1 MSPFKISHFSL
12 KLKQYSLLHASSC
25 TAVIGAVDYDR
36 VCVCGFELVCDSLCV
51 CVCGVL
57 IQWKTVG
64 RIIRL
69 SARTHIEVN
78 YHLFALKTHTNT
90 QVVFD
95 APEEQEG

>member
-1 MSPFKISHFSL
+1 MF
-12 KLKQYSLLHASSC
+12 
-25 TAVIGAVDYDR
+25 
-36 VCVCGFELVCDSLCV
+36 LCV